1 MVNQRDI
8 LLVPFPFSDQ
18 SGKKVRPV
26 LVLSNNTY
34 NGFGDDIVVCAI
46 TSNLKPIKYSFI
58 INEKSLEVGKL
69 YEKSSIKV
77 DTLLKINKS
86 LIIKNLG
93 TINKSAF
100 RKLMGILEEI
110 FEENS

>member
-26 LVLSNNTY
+26 LVLSNNIY
-34 NGFGDDIVVCAI
+34 NRFGNDIIVCAI
-46 TSNLKPIKYSFI
+46 TSSLKPIKYSFI
-58 INEKSLEVGKL
+58 IDEKSLEAGKL

-86 LIIKNLG
+86 LIIKNIG
-93 TINKSAF
+93 TINKTAF
-100 RKLMGILEEI
+100 QKIMAILEEI
-110 FEENS
+110 FEEKD